1 MGFPRQ
7 EYWSGL
13 PFPPPEDL
21 PNPGIKPMSP
31 VAPALVGKFFIT
43 EPTGKPTVLLVF
55 TSVYPSDIISGV
67 FLFFGNDR
75 TKALEAEFLKLDYRS
90 RVDR

>member
-1 MGFPRQ
+1 MGFPRK

-21 PNPGIKPMSP
+21 PNPGIKPMSL
-31 VAPALVGKFFIT
+31 VAPALVGKFFII
-43 EPTGKPTVLLVF
+43 EPPGKPTVLLIF

-67 FLFFGNDR
+67 FFYLIMKDAANLENNDPHIIY
-75 TKALEAEFLKLDYRS
+75 FLNQ
-90 RVDR
+90 